1 MVPGALP
8 PVAAVIPHSSSDVA
22 VPHLHRSW
30 NSHVPQKFVAANA
43 ATSTL
48 KASATPGITQAS
60 TDTGQE
66 DAFLGSLHQT
76 RVRERLVIEA
86 MEMK

>member
-1 MVPGALP
+1 MSPCLIYIAPGILTSP
-8 PVAAVIPHSSSDVA
+8 RSSS
-22 VPHLHRSW
+22 L
-30 NSHVPQKFVAANA
+30 QNA